1 MKITDIRVHM
11 FGATHADSITRR
23 RNWIFVE
30 VQTDEGINGIGE
42 ATTEYHEMAVKA
54 QIETELRPR
63 LIGQDPT
70 DIERIWT
77 MGFRDFWWRAGV
89 VHTSAMSGVDMALW
103 DIKGKAAGLPV
114 YKLLGGRARDSV
126 RLYARGDL
134 GLPSIADEAVE
145 AVNQGFDAFKYGPQR
160 FVTPFDEMR
169 HARSAIEEA
178 HQIREAVGPG
188 VDIMLDAAG
197 VFSSTAAHLLL
208 DGLIDVPMFFVEEPT
223 NQDTFEPTLRL
234 KRDFPGVKVALG
246 ERFNTRWEFREW
258 FEKQAIDVCQVDI
271 SHTGGI
277 SELMK
282 VAHFAEVYG
291 IQIAPHNP
299 YGPVALAAAAHCAA
313 AMQNF
318 LILEH
323 CRYPQWWEKVQKTRV
338 PISRG
343 AIAVDEMSKSP
354 GLGVEIDLE
363 FITATSFVHV
373 PLATRQYI
381 QEDGSWPLI

>member
-11 FGATHADSITRR
+11 FGATHADGTTRR
-23 RNWIFVE
+23 RNWTFVE
-30 VQTDEGINGIGE
+30 VLTDDGINGIGE

-63 LIGQDPT
+63 LIGQDPA

-77 MGFRDFWWRAGV
+77 MGFRDFWWRAGI
-89 VHTSAMSGVDMALW
+89 VHTSAMSGIDMALW

-145 AVNQGFDAFKYGPQR
+145 AVMQGFDAFKYGPHR
-160 FVTPFDEMR
+160 FVTPFDEIA
-169 HARSAIEEA
+169 HVQSTIEEA
-178 HQIREAVGPG
+178 HEIRNAVGPDI
-188 VDIMLDAAG
+188 DIMIDAAG
-197 VFSSTAAHLLL
+197 VFSPTVAQKLFE
-208 DGLIDVPMFFVEEPT
+208 GLADVPMFFVEEPT

-234 KRDFPGVKVALG
+234 KREFPDVKIALG
-246 ERFNTRWEFREW
+246 ERFNTRWGFRQW
-258 FEKQAIDVCQVDI
+258 FEQQAIDVCQVDI

-277 SELMK
+277 TELMK
-282 VAHFAEVYG
+282 VAHYAEVYG

-323 CRYPQWWEKVQKTRV
+323 CRYPQSWERIQKIRV
-338 PISRG
+338 PVSG
-343 AIAVDEMSKSP
+343 GSIAVDEMSEIP
-354 GLGVEIDLE
+354 GLGVELDLE
-363 FITATSFVHV
+363 FIADSHYVHV
-373 PLATRQYI
+373 PLAQRQYV
-381 QEDGSWPLI
+381 QKDGSWPLI